1 MDNAPTPCIV
11 KPETK
16 NEEINNLELKEKKE
30 FQIEFKNII
39 YDIILSKTMNNENI
53 VIQCYQ
59 KDNKYNIYETIL
71 NFDDLIKLSK
81 AFKVCESIDDGY
93 KIILNKFN
101 EKKIFIEESK
111 DFKIKILY
119 FSLEN
124 IITGEEQIIKII
136 IKITNKDSLLMNE
149 FGEKFENLVENMKK
163 FTNENNMIIKE
174 LNNYKNEITIMEK
187 KIKKFEEDMNCIQ
200 KENENFKKEI
210 ELLKSYYLKDNK
222 NINNDYNT
230 PSTKENE
237 HSETLINEKE
247 EAISLGFQLKNN
259 KTDKEV
265 YFENEI
271 NSLKEELNK
280 INNDKKNLITKK
292 DFDLIKED
300 LNDLNEKYSELER
313 VFENKLDFFESS
325 LSKSLKQDKNNKEE
339 KKVENKNEINII
351 NNNINNNNNN
361 IINNEDEGIWKEFIN
376 ILDEIFSA
384 KNENSPDINKNTLKK
399 FEKISL
405 NLLKK
410 EKFPIDKFNNYFSN
424 KIGKKAQ
431 ENMNLIHKKNKIF
444 ETLNDLQDNLLNEKE
459 KEQKKGSFL
468 GFHWNKDKKEK
479 KVEKKVNV
487 ENFDIKKFREEYN
500 LSKEEFSDDFLKNKY
515 IECKGN
521 EENLFEKI
529 IVVEK

>member
-136 IKITNKDSLLMNE
+136 IKITNKDSLLVNE

-237 HSETLINEKE
+237 HSEQLTNEKE

-271 NSLKEELNK
+271 NSLK
-280 INNDKKNLITKK
+280 K
-292 DFDLIKED
+292 DFDLMKEN
-300 LNDLNEKYSELER
+300 LKNLNEKYSDFDR
-313 VFENKLDFFESS
+313 VFENKFEFIESS
-325 LSKSLKQDKNNKEE
+325 LSKLLKQDKNNKEE

-384 KNENSPDINKNTLKK
+384 KYENSPDINKNTLKK

-405 NLLKK
+405 NLLNN
-410 EKFPIDKFNNYFSN
+410 EKYPIEKFNNYFTD
-424 KIGKKAQ
+424 KISKKAI

-444 ETLNDLQDNLLNEKE
+444 EILNNLQGNLIEEKE
-459 KEQKKGSFL
+459 KEQRKGSFL
-468 GFHWNKDKKEK
+468 GIHWNKNKKEK
-479 KVEKKVNV
+479 KVDIK
-487 ENFDIKKFREEYN
+487 NFDINKFRQEYN
-500 LSKEEFSDDFLKNKY
+500 LSKEEFSDEFLKNKY

-521 EENLFEKI
+521 EEKLFYKI